1 MKNKST
7 QIWNSR
13 IEADDSEL
21 NVLFCAGRDVQKL
34 PMADEVLLPFDIWT
48 NRAHSIM
55 LEQQGLIS
63 KPTLKSILE
72 GLNRLEKL
80 VKSGKFLLD
89 PQKEDAHMNVEYFV
103 TEQLGIDVGGRM
115 HIGRSRNDQSACDM
129 RLFLRSVSINLFKW
143 IRNFICI
150 VRNSSCLIK
159 PIFPWFK

>member
-1 MKNKST
+1 MKNKKS

-13 IEADDSEL
+13 LGDHDSEL

-63 KPTLKSILE
+63 KSTLRSILE
-72 GLNRLEKL
+72 GLNSLEKL
-80 VKSGKFLLD
+80 VKSGKFYLD
-89 PQKEDAHMNVEYFV
+89 PNKEDVHMNVEFFV
-103 TEQLGIDVGGRM
+103 TEQQGIDAGGRM

-129 RLFLRSVSINLFKW
+129 RLFLRSASINLFQSVNKLAHTL
-143 IRNFICI
+143 
-150 VRNSSCLIK
+150 LIQAEK
-159 PIFPWFK
+159 HTESVMP